1 VSHFVRHKDGSSW
14 TSVLQV
20 SVSYFVINSVLLY
33 ARHSVVDQLN
43 ELADQWNAAI
53 QERHLARTESVLLLL
68 EELRITPLEFIQ
80 SNNVGKRIRTS
91 AVSGFANQ
99 SLSER
104 IDAIRKHWRWVM
116 DNKAN
121 FSKLLGQ
128 FVALPMQFSID
139 HIIDLVHLIL
149 IHGFLDLQHLFG
161 AKDNVWK
168 TKNISLRYSVQA
180 LVKYVTRRTNQESAR
195 KSVLDTLNILLDSSA
210 DDDRRIVRPE
220 SGPRAAVANANLS
233 SMTRDEKQRR
243 LNDSVVEV
251 TIDSLVSRRS
261 CVSAVRGYLYF
272 VRDISPLEVPL
283 PPQVEWLTLWSQFF
297 KSAGTYANYLSA
309 VKWASDGCSITTDV
323 FYHPL
328 VKKESEE
335 FSKAGDPSEGQKVD
349 MR

>member
-1 VSHFVRHKDGSSW
+1 
-14 TSVLQV
+14 
-20 SVSYFVINSVLLY
+20 
-33 ARHSVVDQLN
+33 
-43 ELADQWNAAI
+43 
-53 QERHLARTESVLLLL
+53 
-68 EELRITPLEFIQ
+68 
-80 SNNVGKRIRTS
+80 
-91 AVSGFANQ
+91 
-99 SLSER
+99 
-104 IDAIRKHWRWVM
+104 
-116 DNKAN
+116 
-121 FSKLLGQ
+121 
-128 FVALPMQFSID
+128 
-139 HIIDLVHLIL
+139 
-149 IHGFLDLQHLFG
+149 
-161 AKDNVWK
+161 
-168 TKNISLRYSVQA
+168 
-180 LVKYVTRRTNQESAR
+180 
-195 KSVLDTLNILLDSSA
+195 LDTLNILLDSSA